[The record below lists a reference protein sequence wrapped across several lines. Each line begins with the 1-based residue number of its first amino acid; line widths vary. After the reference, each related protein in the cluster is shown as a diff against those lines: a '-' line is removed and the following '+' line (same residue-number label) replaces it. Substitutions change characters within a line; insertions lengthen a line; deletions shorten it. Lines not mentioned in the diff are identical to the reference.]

1 MPLTMTQKADF
12 VIAEF
17 DTELTIFNV
26 REAHSILQAG
36 LAKAPDRLI
45 LDVTALQ
52 DLDSAGLQL
61 LLWTLA
67 QVRAPAQAVISAGDN
82 PQFSRVSDLYAV
94 QWPTHFTSQDD

>member
-1 MPLTMTQKADF
+1 MPLSMTQKADF

-26 REAHSILQAG
+26 REAHDLLQAG
-36 LAKAPDRLI
+36 LAKLPSRLI

-61 LLWTLA
+61 LLWTLE
-67 QVRAPAQAVISAGDN
+67 QVHSPAQAVISAGDN
-82 PQFSRVSDLYAV
+82 PQFRRLSELYAV
-94 QWPTHFTSQDD
+94 QWPTQFTSQDD